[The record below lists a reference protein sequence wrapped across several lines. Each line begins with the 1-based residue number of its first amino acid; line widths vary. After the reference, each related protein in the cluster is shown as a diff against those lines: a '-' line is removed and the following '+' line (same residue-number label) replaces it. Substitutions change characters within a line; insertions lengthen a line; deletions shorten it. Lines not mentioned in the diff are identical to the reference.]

1 MHEIFHIIGLC
12 PDSLTHLD
20 LSDIFIVYYSEKV
33 WYFETLYLSL
43 RNKINQLWQLSVTT
57 AATFFNGL
65 LK

>member
-1 MHEIFHIIGLC
+1 MHEILHVVGLC
-12 PDSLTHLD
+12 PDSFAHFD
-20 LSDIFIVYYSEKV
+20 LSDVFIVYYSEMI
-33 WYFETLYLSL
+33 WYFETFYLYL

>member
-20 LSDIFIVYYSEKV
+20 LSDIFIVYYSEMF

-43 RNKINQLWQLSVTT
+43 KNKINQLWQLSVTT